1 MEDLIKVEDLH
12 VSYRAPNKTTDVLK
26 GLNFSL
32 AKGETLVVVGESG
45 SGKTTL
51 GKALSGLLTPSTKI
65 SGKLK
70 FKNELFDLAD
80 PKLNWREI
88 RGVKIGHIFQD
99 SSSSLNPRRNIKK
112 QFIDTLVVSRN
123 YLEKECTKKSEYLLN
138 LLNFREIGKVLNSY
152 PFQLSGGM
160 RQRVSIALSLSLD
173 PSVLIADEITSAL
186 DLKSQYEL
194 IQLLDNIKNHLSTGI
209 IFITHDLNLAE
220 KVGDRI
226 LYLNSGVFDNISGF
240 EKIKYNS
247 KPISNCTEEKESII
261 LQAEK
266 VSKNYGANDVLKELS
281 FSMNKGEIFGI
292 LGESGCGKSTLAR
305 LISGIESSYTGN
317 ISFDG
322 ENLDEKLSSE
332 GRLFYKDVQIIFQD
346 ERGSLN
352 PYKNTASI
360 VEESIKNLRP
370 DISNPKDLATECL
383 KAVHIEEDLHKRKAT
398 HLSTGQCQR
407 VSIARA
413 VAVEPKLLI
422 LDEVVSALD
431 VRVKSQIL
439 ELLKELQKR
448 SNISMLMISH
458 EIDVLQ
464 AICQRVAMMDKGK
477 IKQVI
482 CINEKS
488 KAIMESF
495 LLEG

>member
-1 MEDLIKVEDLH
+1 MEELIKVEDLH
-12 VSYRAPNKTTDVLK
+12 VSYRSPNKTTEVLK

-32 AKGETLVVVGESG
+32 SKAETLVIVGESG

-51 GKALSGLLTPSTKI
+51 GKALSGLLSPSTKI

-70 FKNELFDLAD
+70 FKNEIFDLSD

-99 SSSSLNPRRNIKK
+99 PSSSLNPRRKIKK
-112 QFIDTLVVSRN
+112 QFIDTLVTSRK
-123 YLEKECTKKSEYLLN
+123 YSEKECIEKAKYLLN
-138 LLNFREIGKVLNSY
+138 LLNFKDANKVLNSY

-160 RQRVSIALSLSLD
+160 CQRVSIALSLSLE
-173 PSVLIADEITSAL
+173 PEVLIADEITSAL

-194 IQLLDNIKNHLSTGI
+194 IQLLDDIKNHLNTGI
-209 IFITHDLNLAE
+209 LFITHDLNLV
-220 KVGDRI
+220 KKIGNKI
-226 LYLNSGVFDNISGF
+226 LYLNKGVFDEIGDLK
-240 EKIKYNS
+240 KIRN
-247 KPISNCTEEKESII
+247 KPKSESNCVNERKDLI

-266 VSKNYGANDVLKELS
+266 VSKKYGSNEVLNELS

-305 LISGIESSYTGN
+305 LISGIETSYRGD
-317 ISFDG
+317 IYFDG
-322 ENLDEKLSSE
+322 RKIDEYLSCG
-332 GRLFYKDVQIIFQD
+332 GRFFYKDVQIIFQD

-352 PYKNTASI
+352 PYKSAASI

-370 DISNPKDLATECL
+370 DISKPKNLAIKCL
-383 KAVHIEEDLHKRKAT
+383 ESVHIEKDLFKRKASN
-398 HLSTGQCQR
+398 LSTGQCQR

-413 VAVEPKLLI
+413 IAVEPKLLI

-431 VRVKSQIL
+431 LRIKLEIL
-439 ELLKELQKR
+439 DLLKELQEK

-464 AICQRVAMMDKGK
+464 GICQRVAMMDNGE
-477 IKQVI
+477 IKEII
-482 CINEKS
+482 CINGES
-488 KAIMESF
+488 KARMKGFLME
-495 LLEG
+495 G